1 MGTLLVVRHGRAEGN
16 TVHRLIGQSDTPLDE
31 LGRRQAERLAD
42 RLGRLGVTRIISSD
56 LSRAVDTVRPLA
68 ARLGLEPATDR
79 RLREIDN
86 GEWTGLLPDEIVE
99 RWPDLWR
106 SYASGID
113 VARPGGE
120 RWADV
125 RARVR
130 AFLRDLGDPDGVTV
144 IATHGGP
151 SLLIVEWALGI
162 SLPGNVFAGV
172 VQSPDNAS
180 VTTILLPG
188 PRLVGYNDV
197 GHLDE
202 PVPDTTP
209 PYAPVDDG

>member
-16 TVHRLIGQSDTPLDE
+16 TVHRLIGQSDTALDE
-31 LGRRQAERLAD
+31 LGRRQATLLAD
-42 RLGRLGVTRIISSD
+42 RLEKSGVDRIVSSD
-56 LSRAVDTVRPLA
+56 LSRALDTVRPLA
-68 ARLGLEPATDR
+68 ERIGVEPETDP

-86 GEWTGLLPDEIVE
+86 GQWTGLLPTEIE
-99 RWPDLWR
+99 NRWPDLWR
-106 SYASGID
+106 AYSSGVD

-130 AFLRDLGDPDGVTV
+130 AFLHDLGDPEGVTV

-162 SLPGNVFAGV
+162 ALKGNVFAGV

-180 VTTILLPG
+180 VTTILQPG
-188 PRLVGYNDV
+188 PRLVGFNDV

-202 PVPDTTP
+202 PVPDVRQ
-209 PYAPVDDG
+209 PYAPVTDG